1 MAFPGQTLC
10 RTLNV
15 QLVFTVSKMV
25 ARLLQP
31 AASRRIPNETGSGL
45 RTVPIHHTVRAHRLM
60 IAKVLFACLFVA
72 AGISHYRYTGFYLR
86 IMPPLLPQPR
96 LLVLASG
103 AAELLLG
110 LLLLFPAST
119 RLAAWGLVVLLI
131 AVFPAN
137 VFMTMHPERF
147 PRIPE
152 WLLWVRLPLQG
163 VLIAWAWR
171 YTKP

>member
-1 MAFPGQTLC
+1 ML
-10 RTLNV
+10 
-15 QLVFTVSKMV
+15 
-25 ARLLQP
+25 
-31 AASRRIPNETGSGL
+31 
-45 RTVPIHHTVRAHRLM
+45 
-60 IAKVLFACLFVA
+60 AKFLFAGLFVA
-72 AGISHYRYTGFYLR
+72 AGISHFRYPGIYLR

-103 AAELLLG
+103 AVEILLG
-110 LLLLFPAST
+110 LLLLFPASS
-119 RLAAWGLVVLLI
+119 RQAAWGLVALLI

-147 PRIPE
+147 GRIPE

-163 VLIAWAWR
+163 LLVAWAWR

>member
-1 MAFPGQTLC
+1 MT
-10 RTLNV
+10 
-15 QLVFTVSKMV
+15 
-25 ARLLQP
+25 
-31 AASRRIPNETGSGL
+31 
-45 RTVPIHHTVRAHRLM
+45 
-60 IAKVLFACLFVA
+60 AKPLFACLFVV
-72 AGISHYRYTGFYLR
+72 AGISHFRYPDIYLR

-103 AAELLLG
+103 AAEVLLG
-110 LLLLFPAST
+110 LLLLFPASA
-119 RLAAWGLVVLLI
+119 RPAAWGLIALLV

-147 PRIPE
+147 ARIPE

-163 VLIAWAWR
+163 LLVAWAWR